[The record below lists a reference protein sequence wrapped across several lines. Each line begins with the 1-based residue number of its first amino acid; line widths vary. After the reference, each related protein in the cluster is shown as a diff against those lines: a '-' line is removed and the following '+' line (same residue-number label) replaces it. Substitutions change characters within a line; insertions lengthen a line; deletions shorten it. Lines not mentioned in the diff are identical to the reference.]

1 MAEKEFYS
9 IVHTPEIIHTI
20 VTSISS
26 SASVPPSATITIPL
40 HHSPSHSFET
50 ETTHKIL
57 TRGFQK
63 LLFISC
69 IEMGENTIMLRE
81 ESSILANT
89 QW

>member
-1 MAEKEFYS
+1 MAEKQFYS
-9 IVHTPEIIHTI
+9 VVHTPEIIHTI
-20 VTSISS
+20 VTSIS

-69 IEMGENTIMLRE
+69 IEMGENAIMFRE
-81 ESSILANT
+81 ESSILTNT